1 LPTYA
6 CHLRFKWNGVANGRK
21 KAIQRDG
28 CSQFQRQLELIKI
41 DQEIRKE
48 VEEHATAE
56 TNTLAAENVRLRM
69 HNVRVG
75 RRPICS
81 APSSLHVWSW
91 LRAPAIPQSCTSWLR
106 QVDCSQLPECK
117 QLRRIRQDWSTASQ
131 HALVELMFKD
141 GTVWRKRVEQAH
153 RHPRSLQRWVIVGAA
168 ARASHLTAAR
178 MTCSAVL
185 RLWPCLPCVVE
196 LTAAALLVC
205 SAFVC
210 RDRTGRAL
218 PLHNQGAP
226 HSAESAQ
233 PDGLR
238 KPTKAPPTPL
248 SRAAECN
255 AARRR

>member
-1 LPTYA
+1 
-6 CHLRFKWNGVANGRK
+6 
-21 KAIQRDG
+21 
-28 CSQFQRQLELIKI
+28 
-41 DQEIRKE
+41 
-48 VEEHATAE
+48 
-56 TNTLAAENVRLRM
+56 
-69 HNVRVG
+69 
-75 RRPICS
+75 
-81 APSSLHVWSW
+81 
-91 LRAPAIPQSCTSWLR
+91 
-106 QVDCSQLPECK
+106 
-117 QLRRIRQDWSTASQ
+117 
-131 HALVELMFKD
+131 MFKD

-153 RHPRSLQRWVIVGAA
+153 RHPRSLERWVIVGAA

-238 KPTKAPPTPL
+238 SPQSTADSAEQSGRMQCGAPSLIAKPSVCMQRDRLLP
-248 SRAAECN
+248 
-255 AARRR
+255 AARARPLTRGLIALGLRARALVRA